1 MKIAINGL
9 GRIGR
14 AAFKLLLQA
23 PEVQIVAVNDV
34 VAPDQLAYLLN
45 YDTVYG
51 RYQTK
56 VTAKSNAL
64 VVGSYRCGVLSE
76 RDPAKLPWKD
86 LGIDLVLEC
95 TGHFNRRADLMK
107 HLHAGAKRVMLS
119 APAKDDDVPTVIYGV
134 NLYHEGLG
142 PIFSCAS
149 CTTNCV
155 APVLEVI
162 GRHVGVHKAVMTTTH
177 AYTASQSI
185 VDGPN
190 KKKRRGRAGAENLVP
205 STTGAAVATA
215 RALPEY
221 LGKFDGTAVRA
232 PVPAGSVADIVMV
245 TARDT
250 DVEEVNG
257 IFLLEAR
264 SDRYA
269 GILGIA
275 EDPIVS
281 SDIIQ
286 DPRASI
292 IDPELTQVVDGN
304 LVKVTSWYDNEWG
317 YANQLVRQTLRM
329 VTDVRVAAGT
339 A

>member
-1 MKIAINGL
+1 MKVAINGL

-14 AAFKLLLQA
+14 AAFKLLLQT
-23 PEVQIVAVNDV
+23 PEVQVVAVNDLV
-34 VAPDQLAYLLN
+34 PPDHLAYLLN

-51 RYQTK
+51 RYRTK
-56 VTAKSNAL
+56 VAAKPNEL
-64 VVGSYRCGVLSE
+64 VAGSYRCRVLSE

-86 LGIDLVLEC
+86 LDVDLVIEC
-95 TGHFNRRADLMK
+95 TGHFNRRGDLMK
-107 HLHAGAKRVMLS
+107 HLEAGAKRVMLS

-134 NLYHEGLG
+134 NQYHEGLG

-155 APVLEVI
+155 APVLEVM
-162 GRHVGVHKAVMTTTH
+162 GRHMGVQKAVMTTTH

-190 KKKRRGRAGAENLVP
+190 RKKRRGRAAAENLVP
-205 STTGAAVATA
+205 STTGAALATA

-221 LGKFDGTAVRA
+221 LGKFDGTAIRA
-232 PVPAGSVADIVMV
+232 PVPAGSVADVVMV
-245 TARDT
+245 TTRET

-275 EDPIVS
+275 EDQIVS
-281 SDIIQ
+281 SDIVQ

-292 IDPELTQVVDGN
+292 VDPELTQVVDGN

-317 YANQLVRQTLRM
+317 YANQLIRQALRM
-329 VTDVRVAAGT
+329 VTDVRVAAG
-339 A
+339 AA